1 MRLLVALM
9 LVMVGTSTDV
19 IAQSLTIP
27 ELVER
32 TRPEPVYKSRIR
44 ELLPPSFDTL
54 VRDADLVVHGR
65 ANPVRTYLSPDQQ
78 TVYTDYEI
86 APMSVI
92 LHRGDPPT
100 VAKPGVMPI
109 VVTMWGGK
117 IVVNGVHVIVQD
129 LNVRPLEPGDEVVL
143 FLEKAATPD
152 RYRIVGEI
160 GGLFGVVDQRVQSLL
175 GPGFYKDVDG
185 RSIADLARTVS
196 AVNTPR

>member
-1 MRLLVALM
+1 MRLPVALM
-9 LVMVGTSTDV
+9 LVMVGISTDGL
-19 IAQSLTIP
+19 AQSLTIP

-32 TRPEPVYKSRIR
+32 TRPEP
-44 ELLPPSFDTL
+44 
-54 VRDADLVVHGR
+54 DAPARCDR
-65 ANPVRTYLSPDQQ
+65 AN
-78 TVYTDYEI
+78 
-86 APMSVI
+86 
-92 LHRGDPPT
+92 G
-100 VAKPGVMPI
+100 MPI

-117 IVVNGVHVIVQD
+117 IVVNGVHVVVQD

-196 AVNTPR
+196 AVNAPR